1 MRILIYSESADAR
14 SLLADLRGERHHAS
28 LRNPQF
34 FNPAQFDRHCERVFA
49 DSPEIVKSYQEAD
62 IEASFINYL
71 SDRTRQSEV
80 DGKVAA
86 DAEDAPSLDSL
97 TVAQLKDLAADK
109 GIELAPGLKK
119 AEIIAAI
126 TEAESNGDNSD

>member
-1 MRILIYSESADAR
+1 MRILIYSESADAK

-49 DSPEIVKSYQEAD
+49 DSPEIVKAYQEVG
-62 IEASFINYL
+62 IEAFLFGQPKS
-71 SDRTRQSEV
+71 TSE
-80 DGKVAA
+80 DESA
-86 DAEDAPSLDSL
+86 DNAEDAPSLDSL
-97 TVAQLKDLAADK
+97 TVAQLKELAADK